1 MSNRTYEMSYDSSDT
16 PARRRASHFGW
27 FSGLLPRTS
36 RGRITPVSDLPP
48 RVLNDIGL
56 DQHVFD
62 ALLRHR
68 R

>member
-1 MSNRTYEMSYDSSDT
+1 MTYDPSS
-16 PARRRASHFGW
+16 ASRRHGGW
-27 FSGLLPRTS
+27 FSRLLPRT
-36 RGRITPVSDLPP
+36 RVGRATHVNDLPP

-56 DQHVFD
+56 HQDVVD